1 MPRKRGATKSKTDSR
16 AAKSDENVAVRK
28 RGRKQNEPE
37 NVVENKTPKRRRL
50 ESPIPT
56 RILPPRSR
64 ASKYDRSSKA
74 RTTSEG
80 NLSKSNL
87 PTYKREEEEQSNEK
101 ANVSTVKLSQ
111 PLKIITKPSH
121 PINVTGVIEVVTLS
135 SGSSV
140 ASLDRSISIPCLPQP
155 SQIQNNSSAELPPPV
170 ATPLDETI
178 TDTSP
183 SNKTLIV
190 NVDTEEANDN
200 DSTTSSIVILPMGD
214 KIVANGKANTSIAQI
229 GSSFMPRTTNS
240 TEGLVK
246 IIVPASKL
254 EESNGK
260 NLLQYRNLRMAVDF
274 PPTDCRFAQSQNNLD
289 AINSSIV
296 ETKRAD
302 STVKKTNELRS
313 LASQIDY
320 AVEKWKKSLI
330 ASLNNTDIRLK
341 QLELVTVLEVV
352 EKTTKNEC
360 TEDDET
366 ASMCV
371 NLPAFDAVDDV
382 EFHLDSDLREVE
394 KQELIKQG
402 RNRPRCDSSVAE
414 FIESSD
420 EDSADEE
427 DMSHVGLNWNDCYNQ
442 YQQTPMS
449 CGIGIKWSNSNN
461 QRFSAV
467 NPGTVARLLNRH
479 TSNDPWRMKSSVDWW
494 AVKLINNYNNPDH
507 IL

>member
-1 MPRKRGATKSKTDSR
+1 MPQKRGAAKSKTESR
-16 AAKSDENVAVRK
+16 AAKSDENVAVKK
-28 RGRKQNEPE
+28 RERSRKQNESE
-37 NVVENKTPKRRRL
+37 NVVENKTPKRRRM

-80 NLSKSNL
+80 NLSK
-87 PTYKREEEEQSNEK
+87 YVKKKKKKSNEK
-101 ANVSTVKLSQ
+101 TNVSTVKLSQ

-135 SGSSV
+135 SGSSI

-155 SQIQNNSSAELPPPV
+155 SQTQKNNNVELPPPV
-170 ATPLDETI
+170 ATPLDEMV

-214 KIVANGKANTSIAQI
+214 KIVANGKASSSIAQI
-229 GSSFMPRTTNS
+229 GPNFITRTTNP
-240 TEGLVK
+240 TEGSVK

-260 NLLQYRNLRMAVDF
+260 NLLQYRNLRMIVDF
-274 PPTDCRFAQSQNNLD
+274 PSTDCRFAQSQNNLD
-289 AINSSIV
+289 SINSTII

-302 STVKKTNELRS
+302 TVVKKTNEPKS
-313 LASQIDY
+313 LVSQIDY
-320 AVEKWKKSLI
+320 AVEKWKKSLV
-330 ASLNNTDIRLK
+330 ASLNNSDIRLK
-341 QLELVTVLEVV
+341 QIELVTVLEVV
-352 EKTTKNEC
+352 EKSTKNES

-371 NLPAFDAVDDV
+371 NLPTFDAMEDV

-442 YQQTPMS
+442 YQQTPIS
-449 CGIGIKWSNSNN
+449 CGIGIKWSNTNN

-467 NPGTVARLLNRH
+467 NPGTVACLLNRY
-479 TSNDPWRMKSSVDWW
+479 TSNDPWRIKSSVDWW